1 LANVSGPALGYCTNP
16 SGTARAVNPLRT
28 MFFKA
33 ISVLACLAFA
43 RARLGQQV
51 EKRAACDCLNW
62 AGVYY
67 EQLAACGRGKELHFL
82 SKYGFTAAYAAT
94 EPIAGL
100 PHKVCNDFF
109 KNLKNN
115 SCVNVD
121 LLALSDETDDN
132 DSSMVNNNVVINDS
146 SMTDKQWC
154 YVSNDCPV
162 ASLNGGDYAT
172 NTMGFQLGG
181 WNNLASTSNLSWKI
195 CDTTQAAVTPM
206 LKNAGVQEL
215 IDLGTAS
222 DVGLSRMIRLAYPVV
237 AITWAEVKFMME
249 AINEGWTTT
258 PNLDTLVDNLPN
270 PPAEYTRAAE
280 VHTKMSDI
288 IKSGQPTILDT
299 PGHGDN
305 YHVIAGRE
313 AWSVVRNV
321 LGNMIYLSGHFSM
334 EFDVTCLMGCATTR
348 LEALDLET
356 Q

>member
-1 LANVSGPALGYCTNP
+1 MVAKLA
-16 SGTARAVNPLRT
+16 
-28 MFFKA
+28 
-33 ISVLACLAFA
+33 SVLAGLALA
-43 RARLGQQV
+43 RA
-51 EKRAACDCLNW
+51 APCDCIGW

-94 EPIAGL
+94 EPISGL

-109 KNLKNN
+109 KNFKNN

-121 LLALSDETDDN
+121 LLALSDEADATADGM
-132 DSSMVNNNVVINDS
+132 SQIVVNNTMS
-146 SMTDKQWC
+146 DKQWC

-172 NTMGFQLGG
+172 NMMGFQLGG

-195 CDTTQAAVTPM
+195 CDPSQTSATPM
-206 LKNAGVQEL
+206 LKFATVPEL
-215 IDLGTAS
+215 MALASAEPYQAS
-222 DVGLSRMIRLAYPVV
+222 DVSRSRLIRLAYPVV

-249 AINEGWTTT
+249 AINDGWSTT
-258 PNLDTLVDNLPN
+258 PNLDTLVDNLPT
-270 PPAEYTRAAE
+270 PPAEYARALE
-280 VHTKMSDI
+280 VRTTISTI

-313 AWSVVRNV
+313 VWSVTRNV

>member
-1 LANVSGPALGYCTNP
+1 
-16 SGTARAVNPLRT
+16 
-28 MFFKA
+28 MFVKVV
-33 ISVLACLAFA
+33 SVLSCFPLTAALA
-43 RARLGQQV
+43 GQQTH
-51 EKRAACDCLNW
+51 EATRKRGACDCLNW

-67 EQLAACGRGKELHFL
+67 DHLAMCGRGKELHFL

-121 LLALSDETDDN
+121 LLALSDETDGVVAMGDDN
-132 DSSMVNNNVVINDS
+132 
-146 SMTDKQWC
+146 MTDKQWC

-172 NTMGFQLGG
+172 NMMGFQLGG

-195 CDTTQAAVTPM
+195 CDPVADASYM
-206 LKNAGVQEL
+206 LKYKTVQEL
-215 IDLGTAS
+215 IDIGTES
-222 DVGLSRMIRLAYPVV
+222 DVGLSRLIRLAYPVV

-249 AINEGWTTT
+249 AINDGWTPSSDLATV
-258 PNLDTLVDNLPN
+258 VDGLAA
-270 PPAEYTRAAE
+270 PPATFTRAAE
-280 VHTKMSDI
+280 VHTTISDI
-288 IKSGQPTILDT
+288 IKSGQATILDS

-305 YHVIAGRE
+305 FHVIKGRE
-313 AWSVVRNV
+313 AWSVVRNG

-334 EFDVTCLMGCATTR
+334 EFDVTCLMGCATAR